1 MLQPD
6 LLLQSDNMADS
17 QIVSITASLVREYLS
32 RKGLKTTLQTLDKE
46 MPRTEDSISNRLQLA
61 KEMHIERLMKKNKEL
76 PEPFRTMLEVMV
88 QFMKNRDVQ
97 SGSTSVGADKS
108 SQKSKQTRERKKESS
123 TRTTAQPSNND
134 LIDNMDKLGD
144 KSDRKDYDDLFKR
157 LEKPSSKVHGSPTG
171 IKFANDSSRMQ
182 VSTQKDDLHK
192 GGGREASDIG
202 GLLQS
207 GSLGPT
213 ASLSDQMALKQKSK
227 RRLNSS
233 IGGPVISSG
242 LAVKRDSRTRH
253 STGRLSGSLTAKSIG
268 SLFGDDE
275 DSKELSSVSTPDHD
289 PLVNKTDELH
299 NTQDVPVDRKGREKH
314 RPEDISAKHHRRNTS
329 IEISRNQP
337 VTSTLRNQ
345 KAKSS
350 DLVFEDIDDDLD
362 QELGHL
368 TLGPKKITQVD
379 VQNKP
384 ITLETA
390 MGLKNLIFGN
400 AKSSFTPEWRNQSFS
415 FCDLYGLEYGIVQL
429 KGGPC
434 GVLAA
439 VQAFVLKHLLFGGK
453 KGDSKKKLQPSSRE
467 RTKALTSA
475 ISEILW
481 RAGDSRGAVVALP
494 TGGSN
499 VFGAGRYKPDQLTEA
514 LVLYTFNSSE
524 SLLSFIS
531 QNISQFESDSSSGC
545 ILLLYSVILSRSIR
559 KVISDMDEPQG
570 RLMGAHDYCTQEL
583 VNLLITGKAV
593 SNTFDNIMEVDTG
606 GSKKNVF
613 KGIDK
618 QSEIGF
624 LSLFEHYKS
633 CEVGVNYKTPNY
645 PIWVICSESH
655 FSVLFSIN
663 RNLLDDWR
671 LEKKFDLYYYDGL
684 ARQDEELRLTV
695 DTTKECPEY
704 KDTDLVPP
712 LEHCIRT
719 RWKNAVI
726 DWNGSEPI
734 L

>member
-1 MLQPD
+1 MG
-6 LLLQSDNMADS
+6 DS

-134 LIDNMDKLGD
+134 LNDNMDKLGE
-144 KSDRKDYDDLFKR
+144 KNDRKDYDDLLKR

-171 IKFANDSSRMQ
+171 IKFANDSTKMQ

-192 GGGREASDIG
+192 GGGTEASDIG
-202 GLLQS
+202 GLLQP

-213 ASLSDQMALKQKSK
+213 MSLSDQMALKQKSK

-275 DSKELSSVSTPDHD
+275 DSKELSSVSTPDQD
-289 PLVNKTDELH
+289 PLVYKTDELH

-329 IEISRNQP
+329 NEISRNQP

-345 KAKSS
+345 QAKSS

-390 MGLKNLIFGN
+390 MVG
-400 AKSSFTPEWRNQSFS
+400 A
-415 FCDLYGLEYGIVQL
+415 
-429 KGGPC
+429 
-434 GVLAA
+434 
-439 VQAFVLKHLLFGGK
+439 
-453 KGDSKKKLQPSSRE
+453 
-467 RTKALTSA
+467 
-475 ISEILW
+475 ILW
-481 RAGDSRGAVVALP
+481 S
-494 TGGSN
+494 
-499 VFGAGRYKPDQLTEA
+499 
-514 LVLYTFNSSE
+514 
-524 SLLSFIS
+524 
-531 QNISQFESDSSSGC
+531 
-545 ILLLYSVILSRSIR
+545 
-559 KVISDMDEPQG
+559 
-570 RLMGAHDYCTQEL
+570 
-583 VNLLITGKAV
+583 
-593 SNTFDNIMEVDTG
+593 
-606 GSKKNVF
+606 
-613 KGIDK
+613 
-618 QSEIGF
+618 
-624 LSLFEHYKS
+624 
-633 CEVGVNYKTPNY
+633 
-645 PIWVICSESH
+645 
-655 FSVLFSIN
+655 
-663 RNLLDDWR
+663 
-671 LEKKFDLYYYDGL
+671 
-684 ARQDEELRLTV
+684 
-695 DTTKECPEY
+695 
-704 KDTDLVPP
+704 
-712 LEHCIRT
+712 
-719 RWKNAVI
+719 
-726 DWNGSEPI
+726 
-734 L
+734 

>member
-1 MLQPD
+1 MG
-6 LLLQSDNMADS
+6 DS

-123 TRTTAQPSNND
+123 TKSTAQPSNND
-134 LIDNMDKLGD
+134 LIDNMDKLD
-144 KSDRKDYDDLFKR
+144 EKKDRKDYDDLLKR

-171 IKFANDSSRMQ
+171 IKFANDSTKVQ

-192 GGGREASDIG
+192 GGGLEASDIG

-213 ASLSDQMALKQKSK
+213 VSLSDQMALKQKSK
-227 RRLNSS
+227 RRLNSG

-275 DSKELSSVSTPDHD
+275 DSKELSSVSTPDQD
-289 PLVNKTDELH
+289 PLVNKTGELH

-314 RPEDISAKHHRRNTS
+314 RSEDISAKHHRRNTS
-329 IEISRNQP
+329 NEISRNQP

-379 VQNKP
+379 IQNKP

-415 FCDLYGLEYGIVQL
+415 FCDLYRLEYGIVQL

-514 LVLYTFNSSE
+514 LVLYTFKSSE

-570 RLMGAHDYCTQEL
+570 RLMG
-583 VNLLITGKAV
+583 
-593 SNTFDNIMEVDTG
+593 
-606 GSKKNVF
+606 
-613 KGIDK
+613 
-618 QSEIGF
+618 
-624 LSLFEHYKS
+624 
-633 CEVGVNYKTPNY
+633 VGVNYKTPNY

-655 FSVLFSIN
+655 FSVLFSID
-663 RNLLDDWR
+663 RNLLHDWR

-719 RWKNAVI
+719 RWKSAVI